1 MKLQFKMKEK
11 TDRSGQVLPNEEV
24 NIRVAT
30 YIKDYDGSRKQ
41 ISTTTGV
48 FVAPVDWNYERR
60 KVKEK
65 RIEGRW
71 IEDNRNNILTFIRG
85 YYKDYC
91 NEEPPNKAVLK
102 KAIVKAHKRVRTG
115 KEEETITKETPL
127 LKMIDEFIEMAPVLN
142 NKKGGI
148 GLSSGTIRHYKSFK
162 NLINEWLSSKAME
175 DRATLTLQNTKK
187 ADLNK
192 FFAYC
197 KKTKGYGNQTLAKKM
212 ALMKRLFSFA
222 EIEMEEEGVYQG
234 FGRTWKRPECPPPKP
249 EEIIRLTDE
258 EIKRFIELEGLKPA
272 LSNAHR
278 LAIIQMVV
286 GCRVSDLLG
295 VKENGEQL
303 HPPLTSSNFTKEN
316 GAYYCSYKTYKT
328 FEEVVVPV
336 ADKQAIELIETGL
349 FRIIHNVT
357 YNKHIKTLCR
367 LAGID
372 APTDKSVRVSKNK
385 SEIRSI
391 PKWEAFSSHGFR
403 KTCLSQLYNNDIP
416 ERLIQSVS
424 GHKSA
429 TMLRHYCGRDD
440 KQAEAT
446 KLMELIKQ

>member
-197 KKTKGYGNQTLAKKM
+197 KET
-212 ALMKRLFSFA
+212 R
-222 EIEMEEEGVYQG
+222 
-234 FGRTWKRPECPPPKP
+234 
-249 EEIIRLTDE
+249 
-258 EIKRFIELEGLKPA
+258 
-272 LSNAHR
+272 
-278 LAIIQMVV
+278 
-286 GCRVSDLLG
+286 RV
-295 VKENGEQL
+295 
-303 HPPLTSSNFTKEN
+303 
-316 GAYYCSYKTYKT
+316 
-328 FEEVVVPV
+328 
-336 ADKQAIELIETGL
+336 
-349 FRIIHNVT
+349 
-357 YNKHIKTLCR
+357 
-367 LAGID
+367 
-372 APTDKSVRVSKNK
+372 
-385 SEIRSI
+385 
-391 PKWEAFSSHGFR
+391 
-403 KTCLSQLYNNDIP
+403 
-416 ERLIQSVS
+416 
-424 GHKSA
+424 
-429 TMLRHYCGRDD
+429 
-440 KQAEAT
+440 
-446 KLMELIKQ
+446 